1 MYASAS
7 VPLSQSIFSL
17 FFTFSSGHRSSLEAH
32 TKLPYTLTLKFNG
45 CIIFIAAISLSDSY
59 HFKAFLGTRPGCFRK
74 PCSGWR
80 ALAPSS
86 FRAGREDNRGSR
98 LHYPQFCD
106 DSFEEHVLSYSAE
119 KAGLHLHG
127 LNECSKDFKTQSTAV
142 VDEFAREWGFIV
154 TASYE
159 LPSISKV
166 KAFTEEIGRSGK
178 WNGQALEGFV
188 VRTTVSLPPAKGS
201 TPADASPY
209 SPGSSFFFKI
219 KFDEPYMMYR
229 DWREITKPLLS
240 KGLKGRECEAS
251 EEQDGT
257 HGN

>member
-1 MYASAS
+1 MLCLRSRNHGRKLEDERVEVLRHPIAIPESRLSREVFSPWKRRKKVHDIESSLEGMIIFSISGKFHGRMYASAS

-17 FFTFSSGHRSSLEAH
+17 FFSFSSGHRSSLEAH

-142 VDEFAREWGFIV
+142 VDEFAREWGLIV
-154 TASYE
+154 TAS
-159 LPSISKV
+159 
-166 KAFTEEIGRSGK
+166 
-178 WNGQALEGFV
+178 
-188 VRTTVSLPPAKGS
+188 
-201 TPADASPY
+201 
-209 SPGSSFFFKI
+209 
-219 KFDEPYMMYR
+219 
-229 DWREITKPLLS
+229 
-240 KGLKGRECEAS
+240 
-251 EEQDGT
+251 
-257 HGN
+257 